1 MVTTAAVA
9 LLCDMLAGLSDEN
22 SDAESGTDD
31 DDDDGEEPA
40 RGLMEWAVP
49 HLPYLGESR
58 CIGVSG
64 QLF

>member
-31 DDDDGEEPA
+31 EEDEDDEAEEP
-40 RGLMEWAVP
+40 ED
-49 HLPYLGESR
+49 
-58 CIGVSG
+58 
-64 QLF
+64 